1 MKTPKTRKK
10 KTALNPYSSNR
21 ISEQMSLPAISSLAK
36 PLIFICML
44 LFLICVLSF
53 LFACFLS
60 RLVTFFLH
68 CLHNFYFLFALFL
81 FCLHVLFTCS
91 MSLVGYCSYNLTT
104 YKSHWVTQG
113 HLESYPLPVEYV
125 LLILPWELWA
135 CFDSTT
141 LVVYFDVLQMKM
153 SR

>member
-1 MKTPKTRKK
+1 MKTPNTRK

-44 LFLICVLSF
+44 LFNLCAFIFICLFSF
-53 LFACFLS
+53 SVCFLS
-60 RLVTFFLH
+60 QLFTCFLH
-68 CLHNFYFLFALFL
+68 CLHNFYFLLAQFL

-125 LLILPWELWA
+125 SLILPSELWA

-141 LVVYFDVLQMKM
+141 LVVYFDDL
-153 SR
+153 